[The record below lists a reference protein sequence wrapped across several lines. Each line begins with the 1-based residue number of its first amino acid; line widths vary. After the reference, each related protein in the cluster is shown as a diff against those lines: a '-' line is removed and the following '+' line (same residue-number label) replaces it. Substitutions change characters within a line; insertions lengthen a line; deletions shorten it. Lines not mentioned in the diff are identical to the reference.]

1 MKKLF
6 AILVLLAMM
15 AVSTAS
21 GQTTITAMAVMPYMG
36 VLTKCACYAR
46 IHDYNSETNTLELE
60 LIAPEIFREDEI
72 TALQVGDSIY
82 TDGKEVLI
90 ETITEEYGYI
100 VLNEGDY
107 DFSEGSVWLTRNS
120 DGNYRPVYY
129 GDYVWMELT
138 RIRVPVTEK
147 LIFLDM
153 IDPSSGGILDI
164 PTVHTAGEFLQM
176 KDDPGF
182 QSNNVFV
189 VFDED
194 GNLAVIQ
201 RYYVPWQ

>member
-1 MKKLF
+1 MKKRI
-6 AILVLLAMM
+6 AILLLLMM
-15 AVSTAS
+15 TAVSTAS
-21 GQTTITAMAVMPYMG
+21 AGTVTAMAVGPYLG
-36 VLTKCACYAR
+36 IFTKCACYAR
-46 IHDYNSETNTLELE
+46 ILDYDSATNMLELE

-72 TALQVGDSIY
+72 SELQPGDSIY
-82 TDGKEVLI
+82 TEGHEVEI
-90 ETITEEYGYI
+90 RTITEEYGYI

-107 DFSEGSVWLTRNS
+107 DFSPGSIWLMQDS

-129 GDYVWMELT
+129 GDYTWMILKQMQ
-138 RIRVPVTEK
+138 VPVTGK

-153 IDPSSGGILDI
+153 IDPSTGGALEI
-164 PTVHTAGEFLQM
+164 PTVHSAEEFLQM
-176 KDDPGF
+176 KDETPGF
-182 QSNNVFV
+182 KSNNVFV